1 MHIPQFSILYVAN
14 PVRSALFYRE
24 LFQRA
29 PVEECPSFAM
39 FVFDSGARLALW
51 ARDQVE
57 SVVSQEAGA
66 MELAFPLPDD
76 ASVDASFAK
85 WQSDGL
91 TIAQHPTR
99 MVFGYTC
106 VALDPDGHRLRF
118 YSPAPE
124 LA

>member
-14 PVRSALFYRE
+14 PVHSARFYRE

-39 FVFDSGARLALW
+39 FVFESGAKLALW
-51 ARDQVE
+51 AREQVE
-57 SVVSQEAGA
+57 PAVTQEAGA

-76 ASVDASFAK
+76 ACIDACFAK
-85 WQSDGL
+85 WQADGL
-91 TIAQHPTR
+91 TIAQRPTR
-99 MVFGYTC
+99 MEFGYTC
-106 VALDPDGHRLRF
+106 VALDPDGHRLRL